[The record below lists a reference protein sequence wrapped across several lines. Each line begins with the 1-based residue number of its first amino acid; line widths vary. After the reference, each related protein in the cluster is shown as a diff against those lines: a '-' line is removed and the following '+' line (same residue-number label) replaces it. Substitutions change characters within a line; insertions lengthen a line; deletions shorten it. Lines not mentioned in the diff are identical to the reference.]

1 MTHHHFVILR
11 TLVRRISWLSA
22 TISNQLHCMGFF
34 GLRPQND
41 SKKMFRM
48 TENKNAQNDAP
59 PLRHPEDF
67 SPKDPMDFSNN
78 QQSITLHGILRAS
91 PSE

>member
-1 MTHHHFVILR
+1 MDFGIV
-11 TLVRRISWLSA
+11 
-22 TISNQLHCMGFF
+22 QLLLMWMGFF
-34 GLRPQND
+34 AGAQND

-67 SPKDPMDFSNN
+67 SPKDLMAFSNN

>member
-1 MTHHHFVILR
+1 
-11 TLVRRISWLSA
+11 
-22 TISNQLHCMGFF
+22 
-34 GLRPQND
+34 
-41 SKKMFRM
+41 M

-67 SPKDPMDFSNN
+67 SPKDLMAFSNN